1 MLVLSLMLVYVKN
14 IDNDIININ
23 VIVFIIL
30 IMRT

>member
-1 MLVLSLMLVYVKN
+1 MLVLSSMLVYVKN